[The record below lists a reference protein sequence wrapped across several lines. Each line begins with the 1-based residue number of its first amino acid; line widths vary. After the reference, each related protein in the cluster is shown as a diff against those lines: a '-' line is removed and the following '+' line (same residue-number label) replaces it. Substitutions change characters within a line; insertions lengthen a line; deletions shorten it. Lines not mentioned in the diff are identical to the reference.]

1 MSDVKFINKD
11 NLRIAR
17 ENAGF
22 DVLVA
27 LKRISNS
34 KKNLISEWE
43 NGKSLPTW
51 SQVHK
56 LSKLYGVAELLF
68 FSNDLIGKN
77 KTIPDYRVDIEQEDK
92 AKVKKLINIVIK
104 RQKWLE
110 KKFKANGAPKNDF
123 QGSGKNLQHPIQLAD
138 LIKEKLDI
146 RLEEIKA
153 ISGEKARG
161 KTLDYLIQKAENR
174 GIFVGKTISYH
185 KIGIKEMRGLFV
197 SNDYC
202 PFVILNRRDAVSAQI
217 FSLIHEF
224 AHLFRKTDAISNSLD
239 FRSTVS
245 GVDSEEIFCN
255 RVAAELLL
263 PKNDFQKEFY
273 NKPDID
279 RISDLYKVSKIS
291 IFYRLKDLGKIRTR
305 GADELEKEIKLE
317 MEQSLKRRAE
327 REKNKKGG
335 NYTNSMKDSNGD
347 LFNKIVSNAY
357 LENKISYVE
366 ASNLLKFS
374 VEKYE

>member
-27 LKRISNS
+27 SKRISNS
-34 KKNLISEWE
+34 KKNLVSEWE
-43 NGKSLPTW
+43 SGESLPTW

-68 FSNDLIGKN
+68 FSNNLIEKN
-77 KTIPDYRVDIEQEDK
+77 KIIPDYRVGVEQEDEI
-92 AKVKKLINIVIK
+92 KVKKLINIVIK
-104 RQKWLE
+104 RQRWLE
-110 KKFKANGAPKNDF
+110 KELKAGGVKKNDF
-123 QGSGKNLQHPIQLAD
+123 QGSGKDIRHPSQLAD

-146 RLEEIKA
+146 HLEEIKV
-153 ISGEKARG
+153 ISGERARE
-161 KTLDYLIQKAENR
+161 KTLDYLIHRAEDR
-174 GIFVGKTISYH
+174 GIFIGKTISYH
-185 KIGIKEMRGLFV
+185 RIGIEEMRGLFV

-202 PFVILNRRDAVSAQI
+202 PFIVLNRRDAVSAQI

-239 FRSTVS
+239 FRSTVN

-255 RVAAELLL
+255 RVAVELLL

-273 NKPDID
+273 NKFDID
-279 RISDLYKVSKIS
+279 KISDLYKVSKIS
-291 IFYRLKDLGKIRTR
+291 IFYRLKDLGKIRAEV
-305 GADELEKEIKLE
+305 ADGLEEEIKSE
-317 MEQSLKRRAE
+317 MAQNLKKKAE

-335 NYTNSMKDSNGD
+335 NYINSMKDSNGD
-347 LFNKIVSNAY
+347 LFNKIVSNTY
-357 LENKISYVE
+357 LENRIGYVE

>member
-1 MSDVKFINKD
+1 MNSVKFINKD

-22 DVLVA
+22 DVLVVS
-27 LKRISNS
+27 KRISNS
-34 KKNLISEWE
+34 KKNLVSEWE
-43 NGKSLPTW
+43 NGESLPTW
-51 SQVHK
+51 PQVHK

-68 FSNDLIGKN
+68 FSNDLIKKN
-77 KTIPDYRVDIEQEDK
+77 KIIPDYRVDIEQEDEV
-92 AKVKKLINIVIK
+92 KVKKIINTVIE

-110 KKFKANGAPKNDF
+110 KKLQASGAKKNDF
-123 QGSGKNLQHPIQLAD
+123 QGNGKNIQHPSQLAD

-146 RLEEIKA
+146 RLEEIKS
-153 ISGEKARG
+153 ISGEKARK
-161 KTLDYLIQKAENR
+161 KTLDYLIHKAEDR
-174 GIFVGKTISYH
+174 SIFIGKTISYH
-185 KIGIKEMRGLFV
+185 KIGIEEMRGLFI

-202 PFVILNRRDAVSAQI
+202 PFIILNRRDSVSAQI
-217 FSLIHEF
+217 FSLIHEL

-239 FRSTVS
+239 FRSTAS
-245 GVDSEEIFCN
+245 GVNSEEIFCN
-255 RVAAELLL
+255 RVAVELLL

-273 NKPDID
+273 DKLDID
-279 RISDLYKVSKIS
+279 KISDLYKVSKIF
-291 IFYRLKDLGKIRTR
+291 IFYRLKDLGKIRT
-305 GADELEKEIKLE
+305 GLADELEKEIKSE
-317 MEQSLKRRAE
+317 MAQSLKKKAE

-335 NYTNSMKDSNGD
+335 NYTNSMKDSNGN